1 MIANI
6 PVFDLLR
13 YFLIYSFLGWC
24 LEVLWHAIVQHKIVN
39 RGFLNGPVCPIY
51 GFGMCGLL
59 LLSNVLSQAASNSS
73 GSPSILATFLS
84 GMILCTIIELIA
96 GWLLEKCFHARWWDY
111 SKEPLNFHGYI
122 CLRFSLVWGVLTVVI
137 IRFIHPL
144 MPHSDPVLIHPLW
157 QWIILAVL
165 YGAYLADFIV
175 TVAATRGFAKRLAS
189 LNETRDRMRLLSDQ
203 LAIALGDAGLSA
215 ACEAEKVQQKQQ
227 YEKMQAA
234 DHLEM
239 EKEEYAVKVEQLKEK
254 HAAAEK
260 EYRQKLE
267 ELAREIHAKPMHTA
281 GRIYRAFPSLHSTA
295 HESLWQEVQQ
305 KLHEI
310 QREN

>member
-1 MIANI
+1 MIADI
-6 PVFDLLR
+6 PIFDLLR

-24 LEVLWHAIVQHKIVN
+24 LEVIWHAIVQHKIVN

-59 LLSNVLSQAASNSS
+59 LLSNIISNTSVSNSRT
-73 GSPSILATFLS
+73 PSIFVTFLS
-84 GMILCTIIELIA
+84 GMILCTLIELIA

-111 SKEPLNFHGYI
+111 SKQPLNFHGYI
-122 CLRFSLVWGVLTVVI
+122 CLRFSLIWGILTVII

-157 QWIILAVL
+157 QWIIIAIL
-165 YGAYLADFIV
+165 YAIYLTDFIV
-175 TVAATRGFAKRLAS
+175 TAATTRGFDKRLAS

-215 ACEAEKVQQKQQ
+215 AYEARKAEEKQTYVRMEAQ
-227 YEKMQAA
+227 
-234 DHLEM
+234 DHIEM
-239 EKEEYAVKVEQLKEK
+239 KEDEHQVKVEQLKRK

-260 EYRQKLE
+260 EYHQKLE

-281 GRIYRAFPSLHSTA
+281 GRIYRAFPSFHSTA
-295 HESLWQEVQQ
+295 HETLWQEVQQ
-305 KLHEI
+305 KLHDI
-310 QREN
+310 QYEN